1 MDLHCDLD
9 TAVLIG
15 FNLIGW
21 SLFLGVMLRDRL
33 THFSRTQTSHAT
45 R

>member
-21 SLFLGVMLRDRL
+21 SLFLGVLLRDRL
-33 THFSRTQTSHAT
+33 TQLSQPQTSHVT

>member
-1 MDLHCDLD
+1 MNLHCDLD

-21 SLFLGVMLRDRL
+21 SLFIGVLLRDRL
-33 THFSRTQTSHAT
+33 TPLSRPHTPHAT